1 VSLYLKQTI
10 SEKFI
15 KQILLTL
22 LFLLTLLDTLLNYTV
37 LSLGLFPPR
46 FRYYSSKSNSKPLL
60 QHSISGNN
68 KINPYYVTGFSDA
81 ESSFI
86 LSIYK
91 NNKISSKTG

>member
-1 VSLYLKQTI
+1 MSLYLKQTI

-15 KQILLTL
+15 KQILLSL
-22 LFLLTLLDTLLNYTV
+22 LILLTLLDTLLNYTV

-60 QHSISGNN
+60 QHSGNN